1 MSSQPEDQQIDARN
15 NPESQAAEADRP
27 SGVARASDG
36 GPPPADA
43 PPAGERPAPAESG
56 TAGGDPT
63 AGVTISDADK
73 EDAVSGDT
81 GPTGSNQQQGPV
93 SM

>member
-1 MSSQPEDQQIDARN
+1 MSSQPEDQQIDVRN
-15 NPESQAAEADRP
+15 NPESQAAEADRT
-27 SGVARASDG
+27 SGVALASDG

-43 PPAGERPAPAESG
+43 PRAAEPRPPADSG

-63 AGVTISDADK
+63 AGVTISDTDK
-73 EDAVSGDT
+73 DDAVSGDT

-93 SM
+93 TI